1 MLTRW
6 GEGVQQAVRR
16 ADGRAELTNNV
27 WGEYPRP
34 QLKREAWLNLNG
46 LWQYAIAPRTA
57 PKPEAWDGEILVPF
71 AVESPLSGVEKS
83 VSIEER
89 VWYERAFS
97 LPVDWRDQR
106 IILHFGAVDFEAAVW
121 INAAYVGSHR
131 GGFDP
136 FSMDITE
143 FIQPDANALTV
154 AVWDPSSLGDQ
165 PRGKQHVT
173 PQGIWYT
180 SVTGI
185 WQTVWA
191 EPVDKEA
198 HIDEIRIRSNL
209 SDECIELD
217 LLIARPTTRQTLAA
231 RISVMDGDTKVAA
244 ALMRP
249 DRSITLT
256 IPNVHTWSLTDPHLY
271 DLVAELVP
279 IADPYADQEEDAE
292 QSRRRPR
299 HGKLEAERYLNAEVT
314 GEPVDSVTA
323 YFGMR
328 EIELG
333 SGPRADQ
340 PCLLLNGKAEFHIG
354 PLDQGWW
361 PDGLHTP
368 PSDEAIIYEL
378 EFLKAAGFT
387 CLRKHIKVEPARYY
401 YHCDRIGLMVWQD
414 MPAAFAPAQHV
425 SPFDETDQVRKS
437 ATNQQFELELRR
449 MIDHLCNH
457 PSIVMWVIQNEGWGQ
472 YDTARMTRWVKDL
485 DPCRIVNSS
494 SGWLDLGVGD
504 VNDKHDY
511 APIPQSPAADPVRA
525 VVMGEYGGIGW
536 PVEGHLWNPEMR
548 NWGYQTYHDQ
558 QAVQDAYRQK
568 TEGIVSMRDEVGVCG
583 AIYTQT
589 SDVEGEINGLLT
601 YDRKV
606 EKLTRKWLFEVHK
619 SLTDQ
624 QD

>member
-6 GEGVQQAVRR
+6 GEAIQRVTSK
-16 ADGRAELTNNV
+16 DDV
-27 WGEYPRP
+27 WREYPRP
-34 QLKREAWLNLNG
+34 QLKRAAWLNLNG

-57 PKPEAWDGEILVPF
+57 SKPSAWDGEILVPF
-71 AVESPLSGVEKS
+71 AVESPLSGVQKS

-89 VWYERAFS
+89 VWYQRDFS
-97 LPVDWRDQR
+97 LPDGWPDQR

-121 INAAYVGSHR
+121 INGAYVGSHR

-136 FSMDITE
+136 FSMDITD
-143 FIQPDANALTV
+143 FIQPDVNTLTV
-154 AVWDPSSLGDQ
+154 TVWDPSSLGDQ
-165 PRGKQHVT
+165 PRGKQHMK

-185 WQTVWA
+185 WQTVWL
-191 EPVDKEA
+191 EPVGKEA
-198 HIDEIRIRSNL
+198 HIDEIRIRSDL
-209 SDECIELD
+209 SDSSITLD

-231 RISVMDGDTKVAA
+231 RIRVLDGDTEVAA
-244 ALMRP
+244 TLMRP
-249 DRSITLT
+249 DRRITLK
-256 IPNVHTWSLTDPHLY
+256 IPTVHTWSPQDPHLY

-279 IADPYADQEEDAE
+279 ISDPFVEQGEGKE
-292 QSRRRPR
+292 QSGRWPR
-299 HGKLEAERYLNAEVT
+299 HGKLEADRYRNAEVT
-314 GEPVDSVTA
+314 GEALDSVTA

-328 EIELG
+328 EIKLAPG
-333 SGPRADQ
+333 SHTNQ
-340 PCLLLNGKAEFHIG
+340 PCLLLNGKDVFHIG

-414 MPAAFAPAQHV
+414 MPCAFAPAQHV
-425 SPFDETDQVRKS
+425 APYDETDQVRKS
-437 ATNQQFELELRR
+437 SSNEQFELELRR
-449 MIDHLCNH
+449 MLDHLVNH

-472 YDTARMTRWVKDL
+472 YDTARLTRWVKDL
-485 DPCRIVNSS
+485 DPDRVVNSS

-511 APIPQSPAADPVRA
+511 GPTPGLPASDPARA

-536 PVEGHLWNPEMR
+536 PVKGHLWNPEMR

-558 QAVQDAYRQK
+558 EAVQNAYRQK
-568 TEGIVSMRDEVGVCG
+568 TEGIVSMRDKVGVCG

-606 EKLTRKWLFEVHK
+606 EKLPREWLREVHE
-619 SLTDQ
+619 SLTDL
-624 QD
+624 